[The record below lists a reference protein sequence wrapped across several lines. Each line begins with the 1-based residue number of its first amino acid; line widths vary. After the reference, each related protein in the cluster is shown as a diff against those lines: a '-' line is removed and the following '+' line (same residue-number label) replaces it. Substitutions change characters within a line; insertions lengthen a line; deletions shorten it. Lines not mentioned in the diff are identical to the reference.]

1 MFAVL
6 KQLGAH
12 DVYDSAVDRINKH
25 GFSNSDTY
33 DPYSGEIDIWG
44 AILLACGASEK
55 LLKTGETEPEK
66 CGVPPY
72 MCSRARFFCDYL
84 ELIIDMEIGKWCSLH
99 VQKEAISLLDDASD
113 RVAITFS
120 QPE

>member
-12 DVYDSAVDRINKH
+12 DIYDSAMDRIKKH

-33 DPYSGEIDIWG
+33 DPYSGEIDVWG

-84 ELIIDMEIGKWCSLH
+84 ELITDMEIGEWCSTH
-99 VQKEAISLLDDASD
+99 TKQDAISLLGTAGD
-113 RVAITFS
+113 RVAVTFT
-120 QPE
+120 QPN